1 MSDNKTPDA
10 VEQKSQDELDQL
22 SINTLRFLAVDQVEK
37 AKSGHPG
44 APLGC
49 APIAYLLYH
58 KLMKFNPKD
67 PKWSDRDRF
76 VLSNGHASALLYGVL
91 HLTGYDLPIAQLEQ
105 FRQWGSHTPGHP
117 EYGETPGVEVTTGPL
132 GQGFAMAVGLAMAEK
147 HMAAVYNNGG
157 DTHAEDEKHE
167 NHTPVDHYTYVL
179 CGDGDLMEG
188 ISHES
193 ASLAGTLGLGKLIV
207 LYDDNLIS
215 LDGPTELSY
224 TEDVTKRFEAYHWHV
239 QMVDDGND
247 LVAIEDAIL
256 KAKAETTKPS
266 LIRVR
271 TVIGYGSPK
280 AGTNKVH
287 GEALG
292 ADAVKATK
300 KNLGFPEDK
309 SFYIPE
315 EAGKNWLQAVE
326 KGAAAQ
332 AEWQKRFDAFNKA
345 YPVLGAQ
352 YTRATS
358 MKMAEGWE
366 KAIPTFPTEKP
377 VATRNAGQVV
387 LNAVAAV
394 VPELFGGAA
403 DLTASTKTIFK
414 DSPSFHVDPKGR
426 NIFFGVREF
435 GMMAAVNGMAAHG
448 GVIPFG
454 STFFTFSDY
463 CRSALRMGALMS
475 THSLYIFTH
484 DSVGLGEDGPTHQPV
499 EHLMALRAIPQLT
512 DFRPADANETAACW
526 QLALERKSASFMA
539 LSRQDLPVL
548 DAEKYKVFEGA
559 RKGAYV
565 LEAFGQDVII
575 VATGSEVETAMKAA
589 VELKDAGINATVVSM
604 PSFKIFEEQDEAYK
618 LSIFPHGVPKIS
630 VEAGAT
636 MGWWKYVGR
645 DGIVIG
651 LDRFGASAPGPIALE
666 KLGIST
672 GHIVEAAKKLVKK

>member
-1 MSDNKTPDA
+1 MSDQ
-10 VEQKSQDELDQL
+10 QKQDELDQL

-58 KLMKFNPKD
+58 KFMKYNPKD
-67 PKWSDRDRF
+67 PLWSDRDRF

-91 HLTGYDLPIAQLEQ
+91 HLTGYDLPISQLEQ

-117 EYGETPGVEVTTGPL
+117 EYGEAPGVEVTTGPL

-147 HMAAVYNNGG
+147 HMAAIYNNAG
-157 DTHAEDEKHE
+157 DNHVGEAGRES
-167 NHTPVDHYTYVL
+167 HTPVDHHTYVL

-193 ASLAGTLGLGKLIV
+193 ASLAGTLALGKLTV

-239 QMVDDGND
+239 QMVEDGND
-247 LVAIEDAIL
+247 LVALEKAITN
-256 KAKAETTKPS
+256 AHAETTRPS

-287 GEALG
+287 GEAMG
-292 ADAVKATK
+292 PEAVKATK

-309 SFYIPE
+309 SFYVPE
-315 EAGKNWLQAVE
+315 EAGENWLQAVG

-332 AEWQKRFDAFNKA
+332 AEWQQKFDAFNKA
-345 YPVLGAQ
+345 YPALGAQ
-352 YTRATS
+352 YTRTTS
-358 MKMAEGWE
+358 AKMTEGWE

-377 VATRNAGQVV
+377 IATRNAGQVV
-387 LNAVAAV
+387 LNALEAV

-435 GMMAAVNGMAAHG
+435 GMMAAVNGIAAHG
-448 GVIPFG
+448 GLIPFG

-539 LSRQDLPVL
+539 LSRQDLAVL
-548 DAEKYKVFEGA
+548 DAEKYKVSAGT

-565 LEAFGQDVII
+565 LEAFGTDVII
-575 VATGSEVETAMKAA
+575 VATGSEVEVAMKSA

-636 MGWWKYVGR
+636 MGWWKYIGR
-645 DGIVIG
+645 DGIAIG
-651 LDRFGASAPGPIALE
+651 IDRFGASAPGPIALE

-672 GHIVEAAKKLVKK
+672 GHVIEAAKKLVKK